1 MPLCALRVLLMLLH
15 TGRGSAGRLLSEA
28 LLLTVDRRQ
37 SQMVSHL
44 LGTLHH
50 MLPAWHIAP
59 LVHRFGAPSSDGRA
73 WPESPRRSGTT
84 LSGAGML
91 PASCFLHLSFVKY
104 QHDAF
109 PNVGGQPTL
118 VSLQRRLHFTLHPP
132 RSGLS
137 NFPSA
142 HEGGAFCDQLPCPL
156 ADSVL
161 TGSHPSWS
169 SFFHFYLFLV
179 HFYGVVDSIKFG
191 C

>member
-1 MPLCALRVLLMLLH
+1 MCSARTPDAPPHRPWLSWETAVQSSPSDGGSSSIPNGVPF
-15 TGRGSAGRLLSEA
+15 TGNSA
-28 LLLTVDRRQ
+28 
-37 SQMVSHL
+37 
-44 LGTLHH
+44 H

-59 LVHRFGAPSSDGRA
+59 LVHWFDAPSSGGRA

-109 PNVGGQPTL
+109 HNVGGQPTL

-132 RSGLS
+132 HSGLS
-137 NFPSA
+137 NFPAA

-169 SFFHFYLFLV
+169 SLFHFYLFLV